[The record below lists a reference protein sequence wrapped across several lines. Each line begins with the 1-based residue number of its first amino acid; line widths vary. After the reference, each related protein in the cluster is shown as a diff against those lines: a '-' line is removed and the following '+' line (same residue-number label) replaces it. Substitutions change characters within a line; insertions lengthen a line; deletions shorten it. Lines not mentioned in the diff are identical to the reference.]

1 MSDPSNASNSPAA
14 MRDNAATSSKRK
26 RRGGDGA
33 SDKTGTRPRKSGGI
47 GRLFTVFLCCRS
59 SATADDD
66 AVPASRLANNQKRES
81 DAARVPTPPIAKE
94 QPVAKAP
101 QKDVGVVGGP
111 QESESEKISEKPK
124 EEVVAGAPGVTPAKV
139 SVAPSG
145 SEKAAEM
152 VTASD
157 GKVGEK
163 SPETPTP
170 TSMSPAP
177 ISVAIQS
184 PTPTVSRSDNMAAVP
199 EAPFPPRTAQSEETD
214 MSDTD
219 TIDDVTGE
227 PSSSKEA
234 AAHIPLPPASAA
246 EKEDEEMVA
255 TSNDDEAEE
264 HGHHDGALVASPGKE
279 RQQWLLPPLR
289 PEFEGRKCLV
299 LDLDET
305 LVHSSFKVGNFSIVT

>member
-1 MSDPSNASNSPAA
+1 MSDPSNASNAPAPS
-14 MRDNAATSSKRK
+14 TSSKRK
-26 RRGGDGA
+26 RRGGGGA
-33 SDKTGTRPRKSGGI
+33 GDKTGTRPRKSGGI

-81 DAARVPTPPIAKE
+81 DAARKPTPPIAKE
-94 QPVAKAP
+94 QPGAKAP
-101 QKDVGVVGGP
+101 QKDVGVVGGS
-111 QESESEKISEKPK
+111 QEAESEKISEKPK
-124 EEVVAGAPGVTPAKV
+124 EDVVASTPVVAPAKV

-157 GKVGEK
+157 GKAGEK

-170 TSMSPAP
+170 TLTAVSPAP
-177 ISVAIQS
+177 ISVPIQS
-184 PTPTVSRSDNMAAVP
+184 PTPTVSPSDNMGEVP
-199 EAPFPPRTAQSEETD
+199 EAPFPPPTAQSEETD
-214 MSDTD
+214 MSDTE
-219 TIDDVTGE
+219 TVDDVTGE

-246 EKEDEEMVA
+246 EKEDDEMVA

-289 PEFEGRKCLV
+289 PEFEGKKCLV

-305 LVHSSFKVGNFSIVT
+305 LVHSSFKVSNFSIVI